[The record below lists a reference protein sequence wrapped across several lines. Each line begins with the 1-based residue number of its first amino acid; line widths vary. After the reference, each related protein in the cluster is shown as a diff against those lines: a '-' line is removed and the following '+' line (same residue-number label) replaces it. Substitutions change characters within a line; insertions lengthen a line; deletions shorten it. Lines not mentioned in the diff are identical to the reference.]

1 MNSPP
6 PVPKKTKTKYPKI
19 FQCTG
24 YGDCKMTFTRSEH
37 LARHIRKHT
46 GERPFRCHCGKTFS
60 RLDNLRQHIQTV
72 HANDHHILHAPLPP
86 PPMPQG
92 DLQAM
97 GQGQMGQMGQVPMP
111 PQMGQQQQQ
120 QQQMHPQ
127 HMAPGPAGHVPS
139 PMMSHH
145 GAPHPHAAYPQMY
158 DYQYPPGQQ
167 QQQPPPPPQQLL
179 HHYSSEESLPS
190 SVNSSQTSLQTAYSP
205 QVGNM
210 QRNRRPTPISTEQQQ
225 QQQQQQQ
232 GPPSP
237 TYPTTPTQY
246 STHSNHSSIAG
257 ISISDMPPVMSGQRP
272 PSLGGDGDAASVFS
286 SPYQSRG
293 HHVRASVSSTNS
305 LTSAYNYPVHSSN
318 LTTPVSTHS
327 NQPGNTNSWL
337 SSVLC
342 SGQDGS
348 ASNRHSSASSTS
360 AFSNSPQP
368 DDNRP
373 RTWGPSTNTNSVA
386 GSASPH
392 QQYRGSGMLTGDPG
406 FDSQSGRQSL
416 SSLVINESMDESD
429 DDMSGSGGSS
439 GTGAPLPPNKDKP
452 LPPFSS
458 LFNGPN
464 SANRPQ
470 ISVNKSYTKNL
481 ILPRPDSYP
490 PKPPA
495 AQAGGPAE
503 FGDFSSSHVLPMAD
517 MRPVVGQGQ
526 QPQGKKDKPLP
537 PLPVEADDV
546 EMSDAP
552 QRGGMDYLL
561 EAASLS
567 SRA

>member
-1 MNSPP
+1 
-6 PVPKKTKTKYPKI
+6 
-19 FQCTG
+19 
-24 YGDCKMTFTRSEH
+24 
-37 LARHIRKHT
+37 
-46 GERPFRCHCGKTFS
+46 
-60 RLDNLRQHIQTV
+60 
-72 HANDHHILHAPLPP
+72 
-86 PPMPQG
+86 
-92 DLQAM
+92 
-97 GQGQMGQMGQVPMP
+97 
-111 PQMGQQQQQ
+111 
-120 QQQMHPQ
+120 
-127 HMAPGPAGHVPS
+127 
-139 PMMSHH
+139 
-145 GAPHPHAAYPQMY
+145 
-158 DYQYPPGQQ
+158 
-167 QQQPPPPPQQLL
+167 
-179 HHYSSEESLPS
+179 
-190 SVNSSQTSLQTAYSP
+190 
-205 QVGNM
+205 
-210 QRNRRPTPISTEQQQ
+210 
-225 QQQQQQQ
+225 
-232 GPPSP
+232 
-237 TYPTTPTQY
+237 
-246 STHSNHSSIAG
+246 
-257 ISISDMPPVMSGQRP
+257 MPPVMAGQRP

-286 SPYQSRG
+286 SPFQSRG

-327 NQPGNTNSWL
+327 ASNQPGNTNSWL

-342 SGQDGS
+342 SGQDGT

-373 RTWGPSTNTNSVA
+373 RTWGPSTNTSSIA
-386 GSASPH
+386 GNASPH
-392 QQYRGSGMLTGDPG
+392 QQYRGSGIMTGDPG
-406 FDSQSGRQSL
+406 FDSHSGRQSL

-439 GTGAPLPPNKDKP
+439 GSGVAPLPPNKDKP

-458 LFNGPN
+458 LFNGANGPN

-490 PKPPA
+490 PKPPS
-495 AQAGGPAE
+495 AQGGGPTE

-517 MRPVVGQGQ
+517 MRPVVGQP
-526 QPQGKKDKPLP
+526 PQGQKDKPLP

>member
-1 MNSPP
+1 MGG
-6 PVPKKTKTKYPKI
+6 
-19 FQCTG
+19 Q
-24 YGDCKMTFTRSEH
+24 
-37 LARHIRKHT
+37 
-46 GERPFRCHCGKTFS
+46 
-60 RLDNLRQHIQTV
+60 
-72 HANDHHILHAPLPP
+72 
-86 PPMPQG
+86 PMG
-92 DLQAM
+92 VA
-97 GQGQMGQMGQVPMP
+97 
-111 PQMGQQQQQ
+111 
-120 QQQMHPQ
+120 QQQMQGMPQQQMQQMPQHPQ
-127 HMAPGPAGHVPS
+127 QMQQQHVPS

-145 GAPHPHAAYPQMY
+145 GAPHPHAPYPQMY
-158 DYQYPPGQQ
+158 DYQYPPGQGQ
-167 QQQPPPPPQQLL
+167 GQPPQQQL

-205 QVGNM
+205 QVGANM
-210 QRNRRPTPISTEQQQ
+210 QRKRRPTPISTEQQQ
-225 QQQQQQQ
+225 QQQQQAQQQQQQQ

-257 ISISDMPPVMSGQRP
+257 ISISDMPPVMGGQRP

-286 SPYQSRG
+286 SPFQSRG

-373 RTWGPSTNTNSVA
+373 RTWGPSTNTVA
-386 GSASPH
+386 GNASPH
-392 QQYRGSGMLTGDPG
+392 QQYRGSGILTGDPG
-406 FDSQSGRQSL
+406 FDSGRQSL

-429 DDMSGSGGSS
+429 DDMSGHSGGSS
-439 GTGAPLPPNKDKP
+439 GAAPLPPNKDKP

-458 LFNGPN
+458 LFNAAN

-495 AQAGGPAE
+495 AGSTE
-503 FGDFSSSHVLPMAD
+503 FGDFSSSHLPMAD
-517 MRPVVGQGQ
+517 MRP
-526 QPQGKKDKPLP
+526 QPQGQKDKPLP